1 MPNVYAVIMA
11 GGVGARFWPRSREKS
26 PKQLLELFGKN
37 SMIVNTVKRL
47 DRIIEPK
54 NILIVTNKIQK
65 PLIMKQLPNIP
76 ADNIIVEPF
85 GRNTA
90 PCIGLAALFLRRH
103 DPDAVMVTLP
113 ADHIIEDVEEFHRV
127 LRLAIWVAYE
137 SGKLITVGIQ
147 PTRPETGYGYIQIN
161 DAQDESNPYFAR
173 GIYRVKTFAEKPNE
187 ETAKMFIET
196 GEFVWNSGMF
206 IWRVETILNE
216 IQKSLPE
223 MYQELMNIDA
233 ALGTNKYETTLE
245 LSYKM
250 IRGISIDYGVMEKAR
265 EVFVIKGIFGWSD
278 VGSWDEVYRLSGKD
292 EKGNSITGKVM
303 LNNTKNA
310 LVHSP
315 EKFTAVIGM
324 EDVII
329 INTDDALLVCKL
341 GKSQDVKEVVD
352 YLKRKQIDQY
362 L

>member
-26 PKQLLELFGKN
+26 PKQLLEIFGKN
-37 SMIVNTVKRL
+37 SMIIDTVKRL
-47 DRIIEPK
+47 DTIIEPK

-65 PLIMKQLPNIP
+65 PLITKQLPNIP
-76 ADNIIVEPF
+76 IDNIIVEPF

-90 PCIGLAALFLRRH
+90 PCIGLAALFLRRY
-103 DPDAVMVTLP
+103 DPEAIMVTLP
-113 ADHIIEDVEEFHRV
+113 ADHMIQDVDEFLRV

-137 SGKLITVGIQ
+137 SGKLITIGIQ

-161 DAQDESNPYFAR
+161 DTDDESNPYFTR
-173 GIYRVKTFAEKPNE
+173 GIYKVKTFAEKPNE
-187 ETAKMFIET
+187 ETAKMFLKT
-196 GEFVWNSGMF
+196 GEFLWNSGMF
-206 IWRVETILNE
+206 IWRVDTILNE
-216 IQKSLPE
+216 IQKLLPE
-223 MYQELMNIDA
+223 MYKELTNIDSTI
-233 ALGTNKYETTLE
+233 GTNKFDATLE
-245 LSYKM
+245 TAYKM
-250 IRGISIDYGVMEKAR
+250 IRGISIDYGVMEKAQ

-292 EKGNSITGKVM
+292 ENGNSITGKVM
-303 LNNTKNA
+303 MNNSKNA
-310 LVHSP
+310 LIHSP
-315 EKFTAVIGM
+315 DKFTAVIGM